1 MSQLRGGYS
10 WGFVMFPV
18 DTGKRLSRVGR
29 ERMQQPQARVREW
42 WLRRYHFCFGVYSC
56 WHGDAARGGGGL
68 AFPLVGGWGVGLRHL
83 GQTQL
88 KDLGRGLLGD
98 LVLLLL
104 LIGHPS
110 WIDKSLQEQEMST
123 VS

>member
-10 WGFVMFPV
+10 CDVPCRYWKEVVQG
-18 DTGKRLSRVGR
+18 GQR
-29 ERMQQPQARVREW
+29 E
-42 WLRRYHFCFGVYSC
+42 
-56 WHGDAARGGGGL
+56 DAAASGQGEGVVASEVSLLLWCVFLLAWGCCTGWRGV